1 MAPASTLNFVLVS
14 LALIVIDFRGRLLR
28 NPTQYFMVLS
38 LSLVMLSLIGYLY
51 GVIYLFE
58 IGSDRFYPIALNAVI
73 NFLFLDVAILFMRP
87 KEGFV
92 RLALDD
98 GPAGFTM
105 RNLIPITFILAVLIG
120 WVRFYLQEK
129 AIFSNELIITLTV
142 VINFVLTMVVIWLN
156 SILLFRIDEQREAA
170 AVKLKYEFDL
180 LQSVI
185 TSIGEAVVVIDD
197 KHKVL
202 VVNSAATKLFATKMN
217 RMIGRDMRKGVD
229 LFKNG
234 RILSLE
240 GEFGPTLRQGGTVV
254 MDLRDNFYLKNVAGR
269 MIPVSGVISRL
280 EGAGNIKGY
289 VLSFR
294 DISKDK
300 EIDIAKTEFVSL
312 ASHQLRT
319 PLSTIGWYAEMLNN
333 GDAGAMNDKQSE
345 YLSEITQANKR
356 MVGMV
361 NALLNVSQIELGVFS
376 VIPRPVNVIKIA
388 RIVIK
393 ELEGSIEEK
402 KLTIKETYDEK
413 MPVIMADSHFVK
425 IILQNLISNAV
436 NYSSDAG
443 IIRVSISKLDKEMLI
458 KIADEGRGIPG
469 VAQPKVFT
477 KLFRADNIKSVNTA
491 GNGLGLYL
499 VKLIVDKSNGKIWFE
514 SKENEGTTFYV
525 RLPYKFRQNSD
536 EQKNHE

>member
-1 MAPASTLNFVLVS
+1 
-14 LALIVIDFRGRLLR
+14 
-28 NPTQYFMVLS
+28 
-38 LSLVMLSLIGYLY
+38 
-51 GVIYLFE
+51 
-58 IGSDRFYPIALNAVI
+58 
-73 NFLFLDVAILFMRP
+73 
-87 KEGFV
+87 
-92 RLALDD
+92 
-98 GPAGFTM
+98 
-105 RNLIPITFILAVLIG
+105 
-120 WVRFYLQEK
+120 
-129 AIFSNELIITLTV
+129 
-142 VINFVLTMVVIWLN
+142 
-156 SILLFRIDEQREAA
+156 
-170 AVKLKYEFDL
+170 
-180 LQSVI
+180 
-185 TSIGEAVVVIDD
+185 
-197 KHKVL
+197 
-202 VVNSAATKLFATKMN
+202 
-217 RMIGRDMRKGVD
+217 MRKGVD